1 MTFLFKSAS
10 LRTVLGQSPIGR
22 CDIILVMQ
30 TKLLTTPYKGT
41 TDTYPQDMLVR
52 NFMLNTWASV
62 AKKFGFEEYDTPLI
76 EETALYVAKSGDEIA
91 STQLYNFTDK
101 GGREIAIRPEMTPSL
116 ARIIAAKKNELIL
129 PLKWFNIGK
138 YYRYEKPQRGRRR
151 EFIQLNIDILGI
163 PTLEAELEIFQY
175 ILAVMEEFKAP
186 KETYE
191 IRVNSRYLLDYLF
204 VDILKL
210 SDEKKGKVGRAI
222 DNYAK
227 LGKEAF
233 VEYLKELKLTEKQIK
248 SVLEFLA
255 WTLEDL
261 KKIADKSQGAAQ
273 LIELFAKVDKL
284 GLTNLRFEPS
294 IMRGLAYY
302 TGTVIEMFDIG
313 SKENPRALFGGGR
326 YDDLLTIFGEEKL
339 PAFGIG
345 WGDTTTQDY
354 LETYDLIPDTKTET
368 KVFLPLFD
376 TKLYAYVQNIAKKLR
391 EKGINTEAQL
401 TAIKFGNQLKY
412 ASKKN
417 IPWVMIIG
425 EDEINAKKVQ
435 LKNMETGEQNLV
447 ALDEAIDII
456 KS

>member
-1 MTFLFKSAS
+1 MKN
-10 LRTVLGQSPIGR
+10 
-22 CDIILVMQ
+22 
-30 TKLLTTPYKGT
+30 KLSTSPYKGT
-41 TDTYPQDMLVR
+41 TDTYPEDMLT
-52 NFMLNTWASV
+52 NNYIFDTWKSV
-62 AKKFGFEEYDTPLI
+62 AQRFGFEEYDTPLI
-76 EETALYVAKSGDEIA
+76 EETALYIAKSGDEIA
-91 STQLYNFTDK
+91 STQLYNFVDK

-116 ARIIAAKKNELIL
+116 ARMIAAKKNDLTL

-204 VDILKL
+204 EEILRL
-210 SDEKKGKVGRAI
+210 SGEKKAKVGRAI
-222 DNYAK
+222 DNYTK

-233 VEYLKELKLTEKQIK
+233 VEYLKELELTEKQIN
-248 SVLEFLA
+248 SILEFLNS
-255 WTLEDL
+255 TLEDL
-261 KKIADKSQGAAQ
+261 KKIADKSDGAKQ
-273 LIELFAKVDKL
+273 LIELFAKAEEL
-284 GLTNLRFEPS
+284 GLTNIRFEPS

-326 YDDLLTIFGEEKL
+326 YDDLLSMFGQEEL

-345 WGDTTTQDY
+345 WGDTTTRDY
-354 LETYDLIPDTKTET
+354 LETYGLIPETKTDT

-376 TKLYAYVQNIAKKLR
+376 IKLYAYIQKIAKGLR
-391 EKGINTEAQL
+391 TKGINTETQL

-447 ALDEAIDII
+447 TLEEAIETI

>member
-1 MTFLFKSAS
+1 ME
-10 LRTVLGQSPIGR
+10 
-22 CDIILVMQ
+22 

-52 NFMLNTWASV
+52 NFMLNTWTSV

-76 EETALYVAKSGDEIA
+76 EETALYVAKSGEEIA
-91 STQLYNFTDK
+91 NTQLYNFTDK

-116 ARIIAAKKNELIL
+116 ARIIAAKKNELTL

-222 DNYAK
+222 DNYMK
-227 LGKEAF
+227 LGREAF
-233 VEYLKELKLTEKQIK
+233 VEYLKELDLTKKQVEQ
-248 SVLEFLA
+248 VLDFLK

-261 KKIADKSQGAAQ
+261 KKIEDKSQGAAQ
-273 LIELFAKVDKL
+273 LIALFARTDEL

-326 YDDLLTIFGEEKL
+326 YDDLLSMFGQEEL

-345 WGDTTTQDY
+345 WGDTTTRDY
-354 LETYDLIPDTKTET
+354 LETYGLIPETKTDT

-376 TKLYAYVQNIAKKLR
+376 TKLYTYIQGIAKQLR
-391 EKGINTEAQL
+391 VRGINTEAQM
-401 TAIKFGNQLKY
+401 TAIKFSNQLKY

-425 EDEINAKKVQ
+425 DDEISAKKVQ

-447 ALDEAIDII
+447 ALDEAINII

>member
-1 MTFLFKSAS
+1 MEN
-10 LRTVLGQSPIGR
+10 R
-22 CDIILVMQ
+22 
-30 TKLLTTPYKGT
+30 LLTTPYKGT
-41 TDTYPQDMLVR
+41 TDTYPKDMLVR
-52 NFMLNTWASV
+52 NYILKTWSDV
-62 AKKFGFEEYDTPLI
+62 AKKFGFEEYDTPLL
-76 EETALYVAKSGDEIA
+76 EETALYIAKSGEEIA
-91 STQLYNFTDK
+91 NTQLYNFIDK

-116 ARIIAAKKNELIL
+116 ARMIAAKKNELSL

-204 VDILKL
+204 KDILKL

-222 DNYAK
+222 DNYQK
-227 LGKEAF
+227 LRKDTF
-233 VEYLKELKLTEKQIK
+233 VEYLKELELTTKQIN
-248 SVLEFLA
+248 STLEFLK

-261 KKIADKSQGAAQ
+261 KKISDKSQGAAQ
-273 LIELFAKVDKL
+273 LIELFARADEL

-326 YDDLLTIFGEEKL
+326 YDDLLSMFGQEEL

-354 LETYDLIPDTKTET
+354 LETYDLIPETKTET

-376 TKLYAYVQNIAKKLR
+376 TKLYTYVQNIAKKLR
-391 EKGINTEAQL
+391 AKGINSEVQL

-417 IPWVMIIG
+417 IPWLIIIG
-425 EDEINAKKVQ
+425 EDEVNAKQVQ
-435 LKNMETGEQNLV
+435 LKNMISGEQNLV
-447 ALDEAIDII
+447 SLEEAINSI

>member
-1 MTFLFKSAS
+1 MEN
-10 LRTVLGQSPIGR
+10 
-22 CDIILVMQ
+22 
-30 TKLLTTPYKGT
+30 KLSTSPYKGT
-41 TDTYPQDMLVR
+41 TDTYPEDMLT
-52 NFMLNTWASV
+52 NNYIFDTWKSV
-62 AKKFGFEEYDTPLI
+62 AQRFGFEEYDTPLI
-76 EETALYVAKSGDEIA
+76 EETALYIAKSGDEIA
-91 STQLYNFTDK
+91 STQLYNFVDK

-116 ARIIAAKKNELIL
+116 ARMIAAKKNDLTL

-204 VDILKL
+204 EEILRL
-210 SDEKKGKVGRAI
+210 SEEKKAKVGRAI
-222 DNYAK
+222 DNYTK

-233 VEYLKELKLTEKQIK
+233 VEYLKELELTEKQINSILK
-248 SVLEFLA
+248 FLNS
-255 WTLEDL
+255 TLEDL
-261 KKIADKSQGAAQ
+261 KKIADKSDGAKQ
-273 LIELFAKVDKL
+273 LIELFAKAEEL
-284 GLTNLRFEPS
+284 GLTNIRFEPS

-326 YDDLLTIFGEEKL
+326 YDDLLSMFGQEEL

-345 WGDTTTQDY
+345 WGDTTTRDY
-354 LETYDLIPDTKTET
+354 LETYGLIPETKTDT

-376 TKLYAYVQNIAKKLR
+376 IKLYAYIQKIAKGLR
-391 EKGINTEAQL
+391 TKGINTETQL

-447 ALDEAIDII
+447 TLEEAIETI

>member
-1 MTFLFKSAS
+1 MEN
-10 LRTVLGQSPIGR
+10 
-22 CDIILVMQ
+22 
-30 TKLLTTPYKGT
+30 KLSTTPYKGT
-41 TDTYPQDMLVR
+41 TDTYPEDMLT
-52 NFMLNTWASV
+52 NNYIFDTWKSV
-62 AKKFGFEEYDTPLI
+62 AQRFGFEEYDTPLI
-76 EETALYVAKSGDEIA
+76 EETALYIAKSGDEIA
-91 STQLYNFTDK
+91 STQLYNFVDK

-116 ARIIAAKKNELIL
+116 ARMIAAKKNDLTL

-204 VDILKL
+204 EEILRL
-210 SDEKKGKVGRAI
+210 SEEKKAKVGRAI
-222 DNYAK
+222 DNYTK

-233 VEYLKELKLTEKQIK
+233 VEYLKELELTEKQINSILK
-248 SVLEFLA
+248 FLNS
-255 WTLEDL
+255 TLEDL
-261 KKIADKSQGAAQ
+261 KKIADKSDGAKQ
-273 LIELFAKVDKL
+273 LIELFAKAEEL
-284 GLTNLRFEPS
+284 GLTNIRFEPS

-326 YDDLLTIFGEEKL
+326 YDDLLSMFGQEEL

-345 WGDTTTQDY
+345 WGDTTTRDY
-354 LETYDLIPDTKTET
+354 LETYGLIPETKTDT

-376 TKLYAYVQNIAKKLR
+376 IKLYAYIQKIAKGLR
-391 EKGINTEAQL
+391 TKGINTETQL

-447 ALDEAIDII
+447 TLEEAIETI

>member
-1 MTFLFKSAS
+1 MEN
-10 LRTVLGQSPIGR
+10 
-22 CDIILVMQ
+22 
-30 TKLLTTPYKGT
+30 KLSTTPYKGT
-41 TDTYPQDMLVR
+41 TDTYPEDMLT
-52 NFMLNTWASV
+52 NNYIFDTWKSV
-62 AKKFGFEEYDTPLI
+62 AQRFGFEEYDTPLI
-76 EETALYVAKSGDEIA
+76 EETALYIAKSGDEIA
-91 STQLYNFTDK
+91 STQLYNFVDK

-116 ARIIAAKKNELIL
+116 ARMIAAKKNDLTL

-204 VDILKL
+204 EEILRL
-210 SDEKKGKVGRAI
+210 SEEKKAKVGRAI
-222 DNYAK
+222 DNYTK

-233 VEYLKELKLTEKQIK
+233 VEYLKELELTEKQIN
-248 SVLEFLA
+248 SILEFLNS
-255 WTLEDL
+255 TLEDL
-261 KKIADKSQGAAQ
+261 KKIADKSDGAKQ
-273 LIELFAKVDKL
+273 LIELFAKAEEL
-284 GLTNLRFEPS
+284 GLTNIRFEPS

-326 YDDLLTIFGEEKL
+326 YDDLLSMFGQEEL

-345 WGDTTTQDY
+345 WGDTTTRDY
-354 LETYDLIPDTKTET
+354 LETYGLIPETKTDT

-376 TKLYAYVQNIAKKLR
+376 IKLYAYIQKIAKGLR
-391 EKGINTEAQL
+391 TKGINTETQL

-447 ALDEAIDII
+447 TLEEAIETI

>member
-1 MTFLFKSAS
+1 MEN
-10 LRTVLGQSPIGR
+10 
-22 CDIILVMQ
+22 
-30 TKLLTTPYKGT
+30 KLSTTPYKGT
-41 TDTYPQDMLVR
+41 TDTYPEDMLT
-52 NFMLNTWASV
+52 NNYIFDTWKSV
-62 AKKFGFEEYDTPLI
+62 AQRFGFEEYDTPLI
-76 EETALYVAKSGDEIA
+76 EETALYIAKSGDEIA
-91 STQLYNFTDK
+91 STQLYNFVDK

-116 ARIIAAKKNELIL
+116 ARMIAAKKNDLTL

-204 VDILKL
+204 EEILKL
-210 SDEKKGKVGRAI
+210 SEEKKAKVGRAI
-222 DNYAK
+222 DNYTK

-233 VEYLKELKLTEKQIK
+233 VEYLKELELTEKQIN
-248 SVLEFLA
+248 SILEFLNS
-255 WTLEDL
+255 TLEDL
-261 KKIADKSQGAAQ
+261 KKIADKSDGAKQ
-273 LIELFAKVDKL
+273 LIELFAKAEEL
-284 GLTNLRFEPS
+284 GLTNIRFEPS
-294 IMRGLAYY
+294 IIRGLAYY

-326 YDDLLTIFGEEKL
+326 YDDLLSMFGQEEL

-345 WGDTTTQDY
+345 WGDTTTRDY
-354 LETYDLIPDTKTET
+354 LETYGLIPETKTDT

-376 TKLYAYVQNIAKKLR
+376 IKLYAYIQKIAKGLR
-391 EKGINTEAQL
+391 TKGINTETQL

-447 ALDEAIDII
+447 TLEEAIETI

>member
-1 MTFLFKSAS
+1 MEN
-10 LRTVLGQSPIGR
+10 
-22 CDIILVMQ
+22 
-30 TKLLTTPYKGT
+30 KLSTSPYKGT
-41 TDTYPQDMLVR
+41 TDTYPEDMLT
-52 NFMLNTWASV
+52 NNYIFDTWKSV
-62 AKKFGFEEYDTPLI
+62 AQRFGFEEYDTPLI
-76 EETALYVAKSGDEIA
+76 EETALYIAKSGDEIA
-91 STQLYNFTDK
+91 STQLYNFVDK

-116 ARIIAAKKNELIL
+116 ARMIAAKKNDLTL

-204 VDILKL
+204 EEILRL
-210 SDEKKGKVGRAI
+210 SEEKKAKVGRAI
-222 DNYAK
+222 DNYTK

-233 VEYLKELKLTEKQIK
+233 VEYLKELELTEKQIN
-248 SVLEFLA
+248 SILEFLNS
-255 WTLEDL
+255 TLEDL
-261 KKIADKSQGAAQ
+261 KKIADKSDGAKQ
-273 LIELFAKVDKL
+273 LIELFAKAEEL
-284 GLTNLRFEPS
+284 GLTNIRFEPS

-326 YDDLLTIFGEEKL
+326 YDDLLSMFGQEEL

-345 WGDTTTQDY
+345 WGDTTTRDY
-354 LETYDLIPDTKTET
+354 LETYGLIPETKTDT

-376 TKLYAYVQNIAKKLR
+376 IKLYAYIQKIAKGLR
-391 EKGINTEAQL
+391 TKGINTETQL

-447 ALDEAIDII
+447 TLEEAIETI

>member
-1 MTFLFKSAS
+1 MKN
-10 LRTVLGQSPIGR
+10 
-22 CDIILVMQ
+22 
-30 TKLLTTPYKGT
+30 KLSTSPYKGT
-41 TDTYPQDMLVR
+41 TDTYPEDMLT
-52 NFMLNTWASV
+52 NNYIFDTWKSV
-62 AKKFGFEEYDTPLI
+62 AQRFGFEEYDTPLI
-76 EETALYVAKSGDEIA
+76 EETALYIAKSGDEIA
-91 STQLYNFTDK
+91 STQLYNFVDK

-116 ARIIAAKKNELIL
+116 ARMIAAKKNDLTL

-204 VDILKL
+204 EEILKL
-210 SDEKKGKVGRAI
+210 SEEKKAKVGRAI
-222 DNYAK
+222 DNYTK

-233 VEYLKELKLTEKQIK
+233 VEYLKELELTEKQIN
-248 SVLEFLA
+248 SILEFLNS
-255 WTLEDL
+255 TLEDL
-261 KKIADKSQGAAQ
+261 KKIADKSDGAKQ
-273 LIELFAKVDKL
+273 LIELFAKAEEL
-284 GLTNLRFEPS
+284 GLTDIRFEPS

-326 YDDLLTIFGEEKL
+326 YDDLLSMFGQEEL

-345 WGDTTTQDY
+345 WGDTTTRDY
-354 LETYDLIPDTKTET
+354 LETYGLIPETKTDT

-376 TKLYAYVQNIAKKLR
+376 IKLYAYIQKIAKGLR
-391 EKGINTEAQL
+391 TKGINTETQL

-447 ALDEAIDII
+447 TLEEAIETI

>member
-1 MTFLFKSAS
+1 M
-10 LRTVLGQSPIGR
+10 GN
-22 CDIILVMQ
+22 
-30 TKLLTTPYKGT
+30 KLLTTPYKGT
-41 TDTYPQDMLVR
+41 ADTYPEDMLVR
-52 NFMLNTWASV
+52 NFIFNTWSNV
-62 AKKFGFEEYDTPLI
+62 AKRFGFEEYDTPLI
-76 EETALYVAKSGDEIA
+76 EETALYIAKSGDEIA
-91 STQLYNFTDK
+91 STQLYNFVDK

-116 ARIIAAKKNELIL
+116 ARMIAAKKNELTL
-129 PLKWFNIGK
+129 PLRWFNIGK

-151 EFIQLNIDILGI
+151 EFVQLNIDIFGI

-204 VDILKL
+204 KDILKL
-210 SDEKKGKVGRAI
+210 SDGQKGKVGRAI
-222 DNYAK
+222 DNYPK
-227 LGKEAF
+227 LGKDTF
-233 VEYLKELKLTEKQIK
+233 VEYLKELELTEKQIK
-248 SVLEFLA
+248 SVLEFLT

-261 KKIADKSQGAAQ
+261 KRIADKSQGAAQ
-273 LIELFAKVDKL
+273 LIELFARVDEL

-326 YDDLLTIFGEEKL
+326 YDDLLSMFGQEEL

-354 LETYDLIPDTKTET
+354 LKTYDLVPKSKTET
-368 KVFLPLFD
+368 EVFLPLFD
-376 TKLYAYVQNIAKKLR
+376 TKLYVYVQNIAKELR
-391 EKGINTEAQL
+391 ARGINVETQL

-417 IPWVMIIG
+417 IPWVIIVG

-435 LKNMETGEQNLV
+435 LKNMETGEQTLV
-447 ALDEAIDII
+447 SMEEAINSI
-456 KS
+456 KL

>member
-1 MTFLFKSAS
+1 ME
-10 LRTVLGQSPIGR
+10 
-22 CDIILVMQ
+22 

-41 TDTYPQDMLVR
+41 ADTYPEDMLVR
-52 NFMLNTWASV
+52 NFMFDTWTSV
-62 AKKFGFEEYDTPLI
+62 ARKFGFEEYDTPLI
-76 EETALYVAKSGDEIA
+76 EETALYIAKSGDEIA

-116 ARIIAAKKNELIL
+116 ARMIAAKKNELTL

-138 YYRYEKPQRGRRR
+138 YYRYEKPQKGRRR
-151 EFIQLNIDILGI
+151 EFVQLNVDIFGI

-191 IRVNSRYLLDYLF
+191 LRVNNRYLLNYLF
-204 VDILKL
+204 EDILKL

-222 DNYAK
+222 DNYTK
-227 LGKEAF
+227 LGREAF
-233 VEYLKELKLTEKQIK
+233 IEYLKELELNDKQVEQ
-248 SVLEFLA
+248 VLEFLK

-261 KKIADKSQGAAQ
+261 KKIADKSEGAAQ
-273 LIELFAKVDKL
+273 LVELFAKTEEL
-284 GLTNLRFEPS
+284 GLTNIRFEPS
-294 IMRGLAYY
+294 IMRGLLYY

-313 SKENPRALFGGGR
+313 SKDNPRALLGGGR

-339 PAFGIG
+339 PAFGFA
-345 WGDTTTQDY
+345 WGDIVLEDY
-354 LETYDLIPDTKTET
+354 LKTYNLIPETKTDT

-376 TKLYAYVQNIAKKLR
+376 TKLYTYIQGIAKQLR
-391 EKGINTEAQL
+391 EKGINTEAQM

-447 ALDEAIDII
+447 TLEEAVKII
-456 KS
+456 NS

>member
-1 MTFLFKSAS
+1 MEN
-10 LRTVLGQSPIGR
+10 
-22 CDIILVMQ
+22 
-30 TKLLTTPYKGT
+30 KLSTTPYKGT
-41 TDTYPQDMLVR
+41 TDTYPEDMLT
-52 NFMLNTWASV
+52 NNYIFDTWKSV
-62 AKKFGFEEYDTPLI
+62 AQRFGFEEYDTPLI
-76 EETALYVAKSGDEIA
+76 EETALYIAKSGDEIA
-91 STQLYNFTDK
+91 STQLYNFVDK

-116 ARIIAAKKNELIL
+116 ARMIAAKKNDLTL

-204 VDILKL
+204 EEILRL
-210 SDEKKGKVGRAI
+210 SGEKKAKVGRAI
-222 DNYAK
+222 DNYTK

-233 VEYLKELKLTEKQIK
+233 VEYLKELELTEK
-248 SVLEFLA
+248 FLNS
-255 WTLEDL
+255 TLEDL
-261 KKIADKSQGAAQ
+261 KKIADKSDGAKQ
-273 LIELFAKVDKL
+273 LIELFAKAEEL
-284 GLTNLRFEPS
+284 GLTNIRFEPS

-326 YDDLLTIFGEEKL
+326 YDDLLSMFGQEEL

-345 WGDTTTQDY
+345 WGDTTTRDY
-354 LETYDLIPDTKTET
+354 LETYGLIPETKTDT

-376 TKLYAYVQNIAKKLR
+376 IKLYAYIQKIAKGLR
-391 EKGINTEAQL
+391 TKGINTETQL

-447 ALDEAIDII
+447 TLEEAIETI

>member
-1 MTFLFKSAS
+1 ME
-10 LRTVLGQSPIGR
+10 
-22 CDIILVMQ
+22 

-41 TDTYPQDMLVR
+41 ADTYPQDMLVR
-52 NFMLNTWASV
+52 KFMFDTWTSV

-116 ARIIAAKKNELIL
+116 ARMIAAKKNELTL

-138 YYRYEKPQRGRRR
+138 YYRYEKPQKGRRR
-151 EFIQLNIDILGI
+151 EFVQLNVDIFGI

-175 ILAVMEEFKAP
+175 ILAVMEEFKAS

-191 IRVNSRYLLDYLF
+191 LRVNNRYLLNYLF
-204 VDILKL
+204 EDILKL

-222 DNYAK
+222 DNYTK

-233 VEYLKELKLTEKQIK
+233 VEYLKELELNGKQVDQ
-248 SVLEFLA
+248 VLEFLK

-261 KKIADKSQGAAQ
+261 KKIADKSEGAKQ
-273 LIELFAKVDKL
+273 LLELFAKIEEL
-284 GLTNLRFEPS
+284 GLTNIRFEPS
-294 IMRGLAYY
+294 IMRGLLYY
-302 TGTVIEMFDIG
+302 TGTVVEMFDIG
-313 SKENPRALFGGGR
+313 SKDNPRALLGGGR

-339 PAFGIG
+339 PAFGFA
-345 WGDTTTQDY
+345 WGDIVLEDY
-354 LETYDLIPDTKTET
+354 LKTYNLIPETKTDT

-376 TKLYAYVQNIAKKLR
+376 TKLYAYIQGVAKQLR
-391 EKGINTEAQL
+391 EKGINTEAQM

-417 IPWVMIIG
+417 IPLVMIIG

-435 LKNMETGEQNLV
+435 LKNMGTGEQNLV
-447 ALDEAIDII
+447 TLEEAIQII
-456 KS
+456 LS

>member
-1 MTFLFKSAS
+1 MEN
-10 LRTVLGQSPIGR
+10 
-22 CDIILVMQ
+22 
-30 TKLLTTPYKGT
+30 KLSTSPYKGT
-41 TDTYPQDMLVR
+41 TDTYPQDMLNR
-52 NFMLNTWASV
+52 NYMFDVWSSV
-62 AKKFGFEEYDTPLI
+62 ARRFGFEEYDTPLI

-91 STQLYNFTDK
+91 STQLYNFVDK
-101 GGREIAIRPEMTPSL
+101 GGRDIAIRPEMTPSL
-116 ARIIAAKKNELIL
+116 ARIIAAKKNELTL

-138 YYRYEKPQRGRRR
+138 YYRYEKPQKGRRR
-151 EFIQLNIDILGI
+151 EFVQLNVDIFGI

-175 ILAVMEEFKAP
+175 IFAVMEEFKAL

-191 IRVNSRYLLDYLF
+191 LRVNNRYLLNYLF
-204 VDILKL
+204 EEILKL
-210 SDEKKGKVGRAI
+210 SEEKKAKVGRAI
-222 DNYAK
+222 DNYSK

-233 VEYLKELKLTEKQIK
+233 IEYLKELELNDKQVS
-248 SVLEFLA
+248 SVLEFLT

-261 KKIADKSQGAAQ
+261 KKIADKSEGATQ
-273 LIELFAKVDKL
+273 LIELFAKTEEL
-284 GLTNLRFEPS
+284 GLTNIRFEPS
-294 IMRGLAYY
+294 IMRGLLYY

-313 SKENPRALFGGGR
+313 SKENPRALLGGGR

-339 PAFGIG
+339 PAFGFA
-345 WGDTTTQDY
+345 WGDIILEDY
-354 LETYDLIPDTKTET
+354 LRTYDLLPTLRTET

-376 TKLYAYVQNIAKKLR
+376 TKLYTYIQKIARDLR
-391 EKGINTEAQL
+391 TKGINTETQL

-447 ALDEAIDII
+447 TLEEAIEAI

>member
-1 MTFLFKSAS
+1 M
-10 LRTVLGQSPIGR
+10 
-22 CDIILVMQ
+22 
-30 TKLLTTPYKGT
+30 LTNNYIF
-41 TDTYPQDMLVR
+41 DT
-52 NFMLNTWASV
+52 WKSV
-62 AKKFGFEEYDTPLI
+62 AQRFGFEEYDTPLI
-76 EETALYVAKSGDEIA
+76 EETALYIAKSGDEIA
-91 STQLYNFTDK
+91 STQLYNFVDK

-116 ARIIAAKKNELIL
+116 ARMIAAKKNDLTL

-204 VDILKL
+204 EEILRL
-210 SDEKKGKVGRAI
+210 SEEKKAKVGRAI
-222 DNYAK
+222 DNYTK

-233 VEYLKELKLTEKQIK
+233 VEYLKELELTEKQIN
-248 SVLEFLA
+248 SILEFLNS
-255 WTLEDL
+255 TLEDL
-261 KKIADKSQGAAQ
+261 KKIADKSDGAKQ
-273 LIELFAKVDKL
+273 LIELFAKAEEL
-284 GLTNLRFEPS
+284 GLTNIRFEPS

-326 YDDLLTIFGEEKL
+326 YDDLLSMFGQEEL

-345 WGDTTTQDY
+345 WGDTTTRDY
-354 LETYDLIPDTKTET
+354 LETYGLIPETKTDT

-376 TKLYAYVQNIAKKLR
+376 IKLYAYIQKIAKGLR
-391 EKGINTEAQL
+391 TKGINTETQL

-447 ALDEAIDII
+447 TLEEAIETI

>member
-1 MTFLFKSAS
+1 MKN
-10 LRTVLGQSPIGR
+10 
-22 CDIILVMQ
+22 
-30 TKLLTTPYKGT
+30 KLSTSPYKGT
-41 TDTYPQDMLVR
+41 TDTYPEDMLT
-52 NFMLNTWASV
+52 NNYIFDTWKSV
-62 AKKFGFEEYDTPLI
+62 AQRFGFEEYDTPLI
-76 EETALYVAKSGDEIA
+76 EETALYIAKSGDEIA
-91 STQLYNFTDK
+91 STQLYNFVDK

-116 ARIIAAKKNELIL
+116 ARMIAAKKNDLTL

-204 VDILKL
+204 EEILRL
-210 SDEKKGKVGRAI
+210 SEEKKAKVGRAI
-222 DNYAK
+222 DNYTK

-233 VEYLKELKLTEKQIK
+233 VEYLKELELTEKQIN
-248 SVLEFLA
+248 SILEFLNS
-255 WTLEDL
+255 TLEDL
-261 KKIADKSQGAAQ
+261 KKIADKSDGAKQ
-273 LIELFAKVDKL
+273 LIELFAKAEEL
-284 GLTNLRFEPS
+284 GLTNIRFEPS

-326 YDDLLTIFGEEKL
+326 YDDLLSMFGQEEL

-345 WGDTTTQDY
+345 WGDTTTRDY
-354 LETYDLIPDTKTET
+354 LETYGLIPETKTDT

-376 TKLYAYVQNIAKKLR
+376 IKLYAYIQKIAKGLR
-391 EKGINTEAQL
+391 TKGINTETQL

-447 ALDEAIDII
+447 TLEEAIETI

>member
-1 MTFLFKSAS
+1 ME
-10 LRTVLGQSPIGR
+10 
-22 CDIILVMQ
+22 

-52 NFMLNTWASV
+52 NFMLNTWTSV

-76 EETALYVAKSGDEIA
+76 EETALYVAKSGEEIA
-91 STQLYNFTDK
+91 NTQLYNFTDK

-116 ARIIAAKKNELIL
+116 ARIIAAKKNELTL

-222 DNYAK
+222 DNYMK
-227 LGKEAF
+227 LGREAF
-233 VEYLKELKLTEKQIK
+233 VEYLKELDLTKKQVEQ
-248 SVLEFLA
+248 VLDFLK

-261 KKIADKSQGAAQ
+261 KKIEDKSQGAAQ
-273 LIELFAKVDKL
+273 LIALFARADEL

-326 YDDLLTIFGEEKL
+326 YDDLLSMFGQEEL

-345 WGDTTTQDY
+345 WGDTTTRDY
-354 LETYDLIPDTKTET
+354 LETYGLIPETKTDT

-376 TKLYAYVQNIAKKLR
+376 TKLYTYIQGIAKQLR
-391 EKGINTEAQL
+391 VRGINTEAQM
-401 TAIKFGNQLKY
+401 TAIKFSNQLKY

-425 EDEINAKKVQ
+425 DDEISAKKVQ

-447 ALDEAIDII
+447 ALDEAINII

>member
-1 MTFLFKSAS
+1 MTN
-10 LRTVLGQSPIGR
+10 
-22 CDIILVMQ
+22 
-30 TKLLTTPYKGT
+30 KLLTTPYKGT
-41 TDTYPQDMLVR
+41 TDTYPQDMIVR
-52 NFMLNTWASV
+52 NYIFDTWKSV
-62 AKKFGFEEYDTPLI
+62 AQRFGFEEYDTPLL
-76 EETALYVAKSGDEIA
+76 EETALYIAKSGDEIA
-91 STQLYNFTDK
+91 STQLYNFVDK

-116 ARIIAAKKNELIL
+116 ARMIAAKKNELTL

-191 IRVNSRYLLDYLF
+191 IRVNSRYLLNYLF
-204 VDILKL
+204 EDILKL
-210 SDEKKGKVGRAI
+210 PAEKKAKVGRAI
-222 DNYAK
+222 DNYTK

-233 VEYLKELKLTEKQIK
+233 IEYLKELELNEKQVE
-248 SVLEFLA
+248 SVLEFLT
-255 WTLEDL
+255 WTLKDL
-261 KKIADKSQGAAQ
+261 KKIEDKSDGAKQ
-273 LIELFAKVDKL
+273 LLELFAKAEEL
-284 GLTNLRFEPS
+284 GLTNIRFEPS
-294 IMRGLAYY
+294 IMRGLLYY

-326 YDDLLTIFGEEKL
+326 YDDLLSIFGEEKL

-345 WGDTTTQDY
+345 WGDVTTQDY
-354 LETYDLIPDTKTET
+354 LETYGLIPEAKAETE
-368 KVFLPLFD
+368 VFLPLFD
-376 TKLYAYVQNIAKKLR
+376 ATLYAYIQKIARKLR
-391 EKGINTEAQL
+391 EKGINTETQL

-425 EDEINAKKVQ
+425 EDEINAKQVQ
-435 LKNMETGEQNLV
+435 LKNMTTGEQSLV
-447 ALDEAIDII
+447 SLEEAINII
-456 KS
+456 KV

>member
-1 MTFLFKSAS
+1 ME
-10 LRTVLGQSPIGR
+10 
-22 CDIILVMQ
+22 

-41 TDTYPQDMLVR
+41 TDTYPQDMLIR
-52 NFMLNTWASV
+52 NFMFNTWTSV
-62 AKKFGFEEYDTPLI
+62 AKRFGFEEYDTPLI
-76 EETALYVAKSGDEIA
+76 EETALYIAKSGDEIA

-116 ARIIAAKKNELIL
+116 ARMVAAKKNELTL

-138 YYRYEKPQRGRRR
+138 YYRYEKPQKGRRR
-151 EFIQLNIDILGI
+151 EFVQLNVDIFGV

-191 IRVNSRYLLDYLF
+191 LRVNNRYLLNYLF
-204 VDILKL
+204 EEILKL

-222 DNYAK
+222 DNYTK

-233 VEYLKELKLTEKQIK
+233 IEYLKELELNDKQVEQ
-248 SVLEFLA
+248 VLEFLK

-261 KKIADKSQGAAQ
+261 KKIAEKSEGAAQ
-273 LIELFAKVDKL
+273 LLELFAKVEEL
-284 GLTNLRFEPS
+284 GLTNIRFEPS
-294 IMRGLAYY
+294 IMRGLLYY

-313 SKENPRALFGGGR
+313 SKDNPRALLGGGR

-339 PAFGIG
+339 PAFGFA
-345 WGDTTTQDY
+345 WGDIVLEDY
-354 LETYDLIPDTKTET
+354 LKTYNLIPTTKTDT

-376 TKLYAYVQNIAKKLR
+376 TKLYAYIQDIAKQLR
-391 EKGINTEAQL
+391 EKGINTEAQM

-425 EDEINAKKVQ
+425 DDEINAKKVQ
-435 LKNMETGEQNLV
+435 LKNMVTGEQNLV
-447 ALDEAIDII
+447 TLKEAINILQ
-456 KS
+456 S

>member
-1 MTFLFKSAS
+1 MEN
-10 LRTVLGQSPIGR
+10 
-22 CDIILVMQ
+22 
-30 TKLLTTPYKGT
+30 KLSTSPYKGT
-41 TDTYPQDMLVR
+41 TDTYPEDMLT
-52 NFMLNTWASV
+52 NNYIFDTWKSV
-62 AKKFGFEEYDTPLI
+62 AQRFGFEEYDTPLI
-76 EETALYVAKSGDEIA
+76 EETALYIAKSGDEIA
-91 STQLYNFTDK
+91 STQLYNFVDK

-116 ARIIAAKKNELIL
+116 ARMIAAKKNDLTL

-204 VDILKL
+204 EEILRL
-210 SDEKKGKVGRAI
+210 SGEKKAKVGRAI
-222 DNYAK
+222 DNYTK

-233 VEYLKELKLTEKQIK
+233 VEYLKELELTEKQIN
-248 SVLEFLA
+248 SILEFLNS
-255 WTLEDL
+255 TLEDL
-261 KKIADKSQGAAQ
+261 KKIADKSDGAKQ
-273 LIELFAKVDKL
+273 LIELFAKAEEL
-284 GLTNLRFEPS
+284 GLTNIRFEPS

-326 YDDLLTIFGEEKL
+326 YDDLLSMFGQEEL

-345 WGDTTTQDY
+345 WGDTTTRDY
-354 LETYDLIPDTKTET
+354 LETYGLIPETKTDT

-376 TKLYAYVQNIAKKLR
+376 IKLYAYIQKIAKGLR
-391 EKGINTEAQL
+391 TKGINTETQL

-447 ALDEAIDII
+447 TLEEAIETI

>member
-1 MTFLFKSAS
+1 MKN
-10 LRTVLGQSPIGR
+10 
-22 CDIILVMQ
+22 
-30 TKLLTTPYKGT
+30 KLSTSPYKGT
-41 TDTYPQDMLVR
+41 TDTYPEDMLT
-52 NFMLNTWASV
+52 NNYIFDTWKSV
-62 AKKFGFEEYDTPLI
+62 AQRFGFEEYDTPLI
-76 EETALYVAKSGDEIA
+76 EETALYIAKSGDEIA
-91 STQLYNFTDK
+91 STQLYNFVDK

-116 ARIIAAKKNELIL
+116 ARMIAAKKNDLTL

-204 VDILKL
+204 EEILKL
-210 SDEKKGKVGRAI
+210 SEEKKAKVGRAI
-222 DNYAK
+222 DNYTK

-233 VEYLKELKLTEKQIK
+233 VEYLKELELTEKQIN
-248 SVLEFLA
+248 SILEFLNS
-255 WTLEDL
+255 TLEDL
-261 KKIADKSQGAAQ
+261 KKIADKSDGAKQ
-273 LIELFAKVDKL
+273 LIELFAKAEEL
-284 GLTNLRFEPS
+284 GLTNIRFEPS

-326 YDDLLTIFGEEKL
+326 YDDLLSMFGQEEL

-345 WGDTTTQDY
+345 WGDTTTRDY
-354 LETYDLIPDTKTET
+354 LETYGLIPETKTDT

-376 TKLYAYVQNIAKKLR
+376 IKLYAYIQKIAKGLR
-391 EKGINTEAQL
+391 TKGINTETQL

-447 ALDEAIDII
+447 TLEEAIETI

>member
-1 MTFLFKSAS
+1 ME
-10 LRTVLGQSPIGR
+10 
-22 CDIILVMQ
+22 

-52 NFMLNTWASV
+52 NFMFNTWTSV

-76 EETALYVAKSGDEIA
+76 EETALYIAKSGDEIA
-91 STQLYNFTDK
+91 STQLYNFVDK

-116 ARIIAAKKNELIL
+116 ARMIAAKKNELTL

-138 YYRYEKPQRGRRR
+138 YYRYEKPQKGRRR
-151 EFIQLNIDILGI
+151 EFVQLNVDIFGI

-191 IRVNSRYLLDYLF
+191 LRVNNRYLLNYLF
-204 VDILKL
+204 EEILEL

-222 DNYAK
+222 DNYTK

-233 VEYLKELKLTEKQIK
+233 IEYLKELELNDKQVEQ
-248 SVLEFLA
+248 VLEFLK

-261 KKIADKSQGAAQ
+261 KKIADKSEGAAQ
-273 LIELFAKVDKL
+273 LLELFVKAEEL
-284 GLTNLRFEPS
+284 GLTNIRFEPS
-294 IMRGLAYY
+294 IMRGLLYY

-313 SKENPRALFGGGR
+313 SKDNPRALLGGGR

-339 PAFGIG
+339 PAFGFA
-345 WGDTTTQDY
+345 WGDIVLEDY
-354 LETYDLIPDTKTET
+354 LRTYNLIPKTKTDT

-376 TKLYAYVQNIAKKLR
+376 AKLYPYIQGIAKKLR
-391 EKGINTEAQL
+391 GEGINTEAQM

-447 ALDEAIDII
+447 PLEEAIKII
-456 KS
+456 IS

>member
-1 MTFLFKSAS
+1 ME
-10 LRTVLGQSPIGR
+10 
-22 CDIILVMQ
+22 

-41 TDTYPQDMLVR
+41 ADTYPQDMLVKKYI
-52 NFMLNTWASV
+52 FDTWTSV
-62 AKKFGFEEYDTPLI
+62 AKKFGFEEYDTPLL

-116 ARIIAAKKNELIL
+116 ARMIAAKKNELTL

-138 YYRYEKPQRGRRR
+138 YYRYEKPQKGRRR
-151 EFIQLNIDILGI
+151 EFVQLNVDIFGI

-191 IRVNSRYLLDYLF
+191 LRVNNRYLLNYLF
-204 VDILKL
+204 EDVLKL
-210 SDEKKGKVGRAI
+210 PDEKKGKVGRAI
-222 DNYAK
+222 DNYTK

-233 VEYLKELKLTEKQIK
+233 VEYLKELELTDKQV
-248 SVLEFLA
+248 SQVLEFLT

-261 KKIADKSQGAAQ
+261 KKIAEKFQGAAQ
-273 LIELFAKVDKL
+273 LLDLFAKAEEL
-284 GLTNLRFEPS
+284 GLKNIRFEPS
-294 IMRGLAYY
+294 IMRGLLYY
-302 TGTVIEMFDIG
+302 TGTVVEMFDIG
-313 SKENPRALFGGGR
+313 SQDNPRALLGGGR
-326 YDDLLTIFGEEKL
+326 YDDLLSIFGEEKL
-339 PAFGIG
+339 PAFGFA
-345 WGDTTTQDY
+345 WGDVILEDY
-354 LETYDLIPDTKTET
+354 LRTYNLLPSVQTDT

-376 TKLYAYVQNIAKKLR
+376 ASIYTYIQNIAKELR
-391 EKGINTEAQL
+391 ANDINTETQL

-435 LKNMETGEQNLV
+435 LKNMVTGEQSLV
-447 ALDEAIDII
+447 PLKEAISII

>member
-1 MTFLFKSAS
+1 MEN
-10 LRTVLGQSPIGR
+10 
-22 CDIILVMQ
+22 
-30 TKLLTTPYKGT
+30 KLQTTPYKGT
-41 TDTYPQDMLVR
+41 TDTYPQDMLAR
-52 NFMLNTWASV
+52 KYMFDTWTSV
-62 AKKFGFEEYDTPLI
+62 AKRFGFEEYDTPLI
-76 EETALYVAKSGDEIA
+76 EETALYIAKSGDEIA

-116 ARIIAAKKNELIL
+116 ARMIAAKKNELTL

-138 YYRYEKPQRGRRR
+138 YYRYEKPQKGRRR
-151 EFIQLNIDILGI
+151 EFVQLNVDIFGV

-191 IRVNSRYLLDYLF
+191 LRVNNRYLLNYLF
-204 VDILKL
+204 EDILKL

-222 DNYAK
+222 DNYTK
-227 LGKEAF
+227 LGKDAF
-233 VEYLKELKLTEKQIK
+233 IEYLKELELNDKQVEQ
-248 SVLEFLA
+248 VLEFLK

-261 KKIADKSQGAAQ
+261 KKIAEKSEGAAQ
-273 LIELFAKVDKL
+273 LIELFAKAEEL
-284 GLTNLRFEPS
+284 GLTNIRFEPS
-294 IMRGLAYY
+294 IMRGLLYY

-313 SKENPRALFGGGR
+313 SKDNPRALLGGGR

-339 PAFGIG
+339 PAFGFA
-345 WGDTTTQDY
+345 WGDIVLEDY
-354 LETYDLIPDTKTET
+354 LKTYNLIPETKTDT

-376 TKLYAYVQNIAKKLR
+376 TKLYAYIQNVAKQLR
-391 EKGINTEAQL
+391 EEGINTEAQM

-435 LKNMETGEQNLV
+435 LKNMVTGEQNLV
-447 ALDEAIDII
+447 GLEEAIKII
-456 KS
+456 NS

>member
-1 MTFLFKSAS
+1 MEN
-10 LRTVLGQSPIGR
+10 
-22 CDIILVMQ
+22 
-30 TKLLTTPYKGT
+30 KLSTTPYKGT
-41 TDTYPQDMLVR
+41 TDTYPEDMLT
-52 NFMLNTWASV
+52 NNYIFDTWKSV
-62 AKKFGFEEYDTPLI
+62 AQRFGFEEYDTPLI
-76 EETALYVAKSGDEIA
+76 EETALYIAKSGDEIA
-91 STQLYNFTDK
+91 STQLYNFVDK

-116 ARIIAAKKNELIL
+116 ARMIAAKKNDLTL

-204 VDILKL
+204 EEILRL
-210 SDEKKGKVGRAI
+210 SGEKKAKVGRAI
-222 DNYAK
+222 DNYTK

-233 VEYLKELKLTEKQIK
+233 VEYLKELELTEKQIN
-248 SVLEFLA
+248 SILEFLNS
-255 WTLEDL
+255 TLEDL
-261 KKIADKSQGAAQ
+261 KKIADKSDGAKQ
-273 LIELFAKVDKL
+273 LIELFAKAEEL
-284 GLTNLRFEPS
+284 GLTNIRFEPS

-326 YDDLLTIFGEEKL
+326 YDDLLSMFGQEEL

-345 WGDTTTQDY
+345 WGDTTTRDY
-354 LETYDLIPDTKTET
+354 LETYGLIPETKTDT

-376 TKLYAYVQNIAKKLR
+376 IKLYAYIQKIAKGLR
-391 EKGINTEAQL
+391 TKGINTETQL

-447 ALDEAIDII
+447 TLEEAIETI